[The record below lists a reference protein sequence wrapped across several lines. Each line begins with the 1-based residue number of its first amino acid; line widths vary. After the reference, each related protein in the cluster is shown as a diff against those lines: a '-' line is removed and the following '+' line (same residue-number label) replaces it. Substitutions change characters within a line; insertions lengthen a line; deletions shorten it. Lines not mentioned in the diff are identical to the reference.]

1 MSETIWRATD
11 ADGDCFD
18 YHDDKPIWDGDTYG
32 IGYGNN
38 WNRYHGANQPPPG
51 ECWEY
56 RLTRKGDI
64 DTDGEPIGWKIVG
77 IGKDGSVLCEKGNGQ
92 RRRYSFGDGAKEQ
105 PSGEAWERLLNVVA
119 DYVRN
124 VGIVGPRGERI
135 KEAWKAYEAAQSAE
149 PSDQQATIE
158 VLTKE
163 LSISDQVID
172 ERNATIAELRSELDE
187 TRTERHAYKSRL
199 REFCQRLVDMVGAEG
214 PEDVQGMLDKVN
226 AELHRLKQ
234 NIDSMSANLADKEG
248 FLNSAGDEIERLT
261 KERDEAV
268 TELRSL
274 STHSGQVTTEQI
286 NVIAELQEQIRKL
299 KEESE
304 LQSDAIY
311 ERNSQIAILRA
322 KLAKP
327 EMSEVVR
334 ELVEWTDDIDSS
346 EKLRSLAQAV
356 REHYAP
362 PFKVHGPGV
371 YFDSKGDT
379 WRLVIKDRGGMWL
392 GYRERDCLS
401 EWFPETDHPMQ
412 SHKLTTYLRP
422 LEG

>member
-1 MSETIWRATD
+1 MA
-11 ADGDCFD
+11 
-18 YHDDKPIWDGDTYG
+18 K
-32 IGYGNN
+32 
-38 WNRYHGANQPPPG
+38 
-51 ECWEY
+51 
-56 RLTRKGDI
+56 
-64 DTDGEPIGWKIVG
+64 
-77 IGKDGSVLCEKGNGQ
+77 KDGGPAFPMGYHPDGNSADHEGMSLRAWLAGKAMQGILAGTLSKGRIQFGTLNSVVGH
-92 RRRYSFGDGAKEQ
+92 SD
-105 PSGEAWERLLNVVA
+105 RL
-119 DYVRN
+119 
-124 VGIVGPRGERI
+124 
-135 KEAWKAYEAAQSAE
+135 EAAQSADE
-149 PSDQQATIE
+149 PNEKQKQRFIE
-158 VLTKE
+158 ACQDDLAK
-163 LSISDQVID
+163 L
-172 ERNATIAELRSELDE
+172 E
-187 TRTERHAYKSRL
+187 TAVE
-199 REFCQRLVDMVGAEG
+199 V
-214 PEDVQGMLDKVN
+214 
-226 AELHRLKQ
+226 
-234 NIDSMSANLADKEG
+234 
-248 FLNSAGDEIERLT
+248 LT
-261 KERDEAV
+261 KERDEALR
-268 TELRSL
+268 ELANERAACV
-274 STHSGQVTTEQI
+274 QVTTEQT
-286 NVIAELQEQIRKL
+286 NFIAELQEQIRKL